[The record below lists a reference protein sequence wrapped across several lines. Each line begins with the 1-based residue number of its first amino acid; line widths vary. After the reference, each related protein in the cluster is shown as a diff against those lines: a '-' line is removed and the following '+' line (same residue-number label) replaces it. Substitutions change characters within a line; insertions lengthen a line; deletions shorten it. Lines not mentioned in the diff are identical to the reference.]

1 MFMTKRTSGELK
13 RLAREFL
20 NGNYTVMAVS
30 MLASFLIPALLLS
43 PFTAGLSPQL
53 DAVMAMYLAA
63 AVIVEILSQLL
74 SAGLLRMHLR
84 LAQNQPFTWKDLFWT
99 FRSCP
104 DRFILAAVILTAI
117 LLVPALPAAGCV
129 VLLDITKPSS
139 WLMIAVAVL
148 AAAAVQLYVFY
159 MFGLVYP
166 LYIDNPQMTV
176 AEGFRRSR
184 QLMKGNK
191 MRRFWL
197 DVSFAGW
204 NILGV
209 LSAGIGILWISPYIR
224 QTSVNF
230 YLDLTGQLD
239 AAGEGMQ
246 VSG

>member
-99 FRSCP
+99 
-104 DRFILAAVILTAI
+104 
-117 LLVPALPAAGCV
+117 
-129 VLLDITKPSS
+129 
-139 WLMIAVAVL
+139 
-148 AAAAVQLYVFY
+148 
-159 MFGLVYP
+159 GLFW
-166 LYIDNPQMTV
+166 PQ
-176 AEGFRRSR
+176 
-184 QLMKGNK
+184 
-191 MRRFWL
+191 
-197 DVSFAGW
+197 
-204 NILGV
+204 
-209 LSAGIGILWISPYIR
+209 
-224 QTSVNF
+224 
-230 YLDLTGQLD
+230 
-239 AAGEGMQ
+239 
-246 VSG
+246 

>member
-1 MFMTKRTSGELK
+1 
-13 RLAREFL
+13 
-20 NGNYTVMAVS
+20 
-30 MLASFLIPALLLS
+30 
-43 PFTAGLSPQL
+43 
-53 DAVMAMYLAA
+53 
-63 AVIVEILSQLL
+63 
-74 SAGLLRMHLR
+74 
-84 LAQNQPFTWKDLFWT
+84 
-99 FRSCP
+99 
-104 DRFILAAVILTAI
+104 
-117 LLVPALPAAGCV
+117 
-129 VLLDITKPSS
+129 
-139 WLMIAVAVL
+139 
-148 AAAAVQLYVFY
+148 